1 MQRIIIYIALITAFL
16 VPFNV
21 FAYGTDYRYE
31 NKPFDVNTQLY
42 DFNAR
47 QYNPNIGQFIQT
59 DTYLEELLL
68 KGAGGNDPELQR
80 LLANPQLLNQ
90 RSFKNNNVINYI
102 DPTGKTAVP
111 VDAVLDPMFISD
123 SYNNMQ
129 TKHSTWSEIKF
140 GMDSVLLAVPFL
152 PMITTIEKTGEGV
165 KGSAK
170 SINKLINSV
179 SDKIG
184 QLFNKISSKL
194 FRKTESTITNV
205 SEEATDVLKY
215 IESKGY
221 KATLPGYRGGKI
233 WNNELGDLPIKSEG
247 YYKEWDVLPKVSGIG
262 SGEQRLITGQGGEVW
277 YTSDHYKTFTQIRD
291 ILNK

>member
-140 GMDSVLLAVPFL
+140 GMDS
-152 PMITTIEKTGEGV
+152 
-165 KGSAK
+165 
-170 SINKLINSV
+170 
-179 SDKIG
+179 
-184 QLFNKISSKL
+184 
-194 FRKTESTITNV
+194 
-205 SEEATDVLKY
+205 
-215 IESKGY
+215 
-221 KATLPGYRGGKI
+221 
-233 WNNELGDLPIKSEG
+233 
-247 YYKEWDVLPKVSGIG
+247 
-262 SGEQRLITGQGGEVW
+262 
-277 YTSDHYKTFTQIRD
+277 
-291 ILNK
+291 